1 MCKAFMQ
8 PLMFLAIN
16 ATEKESGESG
26 VNTDTEEK
34 RIRITKKKKRKRSE
48 I

>member
-16 ATEKESGESG
+16 GTEKESGESD

-34 RIRITKKKKRKRSE
+34 MIRKDRKVKE
-48 I
+48 HL

>member
-16 ATEKESGESG
+16 GTEKESGESG

-34 RIRITKKKKRKRSE
+34 RIRKERNVKKQL
-48 I
+48 